1 VIAPAGKLEDV
12 RRLSGFFI
20 QNAQRQMLTFLVG
33 LASMTIKSYS
43 TFIGKLKMS
52 KKVSI
57 TLDDEVLSFVD
68 RLASNRSS
76 FINGILLQEK
86 RRIFMQELGDAY
98 KEQANDPML
107 QEEVSLWDV
116 TVEDGLNA

>member
-1 VIAPAGKLEDV
+1 
-12 RRLSGFFI
+12 
-20 QNAQRQMLTFLVG
+20 
-33 LASMTIKSYS
+33 
-43 TFIGKLKMS
+43 MS

-76 FINGILLQEK
+76 FINDILLKEK
-86 RRIFMQELGDAY
+86 ERIFIKELEDAY
-98 KEQANDPML
+98 KEQANDPIF
-107 QEEVSLWDV
+107 QEEISVWDI